1 MPVGCAPTLKL
12 VEEMLGGACE
22 LVTAAVLVNP
32 GVVTFRN
39 SDGPGAADDPRRT
52 GISAKDLLAGVAKSS
67 SGVLRRTKSLC
78 VVAIRDLSILALNK
92 ARG

>member
-22 LVTAAVLVNP
+22 LVTAAVLVNL

-39 SDGPGAADDPRRT
+39 SDVPGAADDPRRT

-67 SGVLRRTKSLC
+67 WDVLRRTRSLC
-78 VVAIRDLSILALNK
+78 FVAIRDLSLFALNG
-92 ARG
+92 AWG